1 MTGRRRGL
9 PLLFC
14 GFAISACH
22 TGPPAELH
30 STAGVPRPV
39 VQGTPSWSTPAIS
52 PCDLLEI
59 RIVESAIGPLNEPP
73 RNAGS
78 IMDGMSCMYVGAE
91 GIIVSVGLISS
102 VTFQSRKS
110 DSGIYLDDFAD
121 QAFAIRPN
129 SLDTLVLAHREDY
142 SVAIMTTRSGDVLA
156 DKSLQVA
163 MLLAD
168 SVLERL
174 VQLRIPRT

>member
-1 MTGRRRGL
+1 
-9 PLLFC
+9 
-14 GFAISACH
+14 
-22 TGPPAELH
+22 
-30 STAGVPRPV
+30 
-39 VQGTPSWSTPAIS
+39 
-52 PCDLLEI
+52 
-59 RIVESAIGPLNEPP
+59 
-73 RNAGS
+73 
-78 IMDGMSCMYVGAE
+78 MDGMSCMYVGAE